1 MGQHWHG
8 LLQHTSNWADG
19 ASFVNQCPITSG
31 NYFEYEFD
39 TTDTSGTCTVPAFRP
54 A

>member
-39 TTDTSGTCTVPAFRP
+39 TTDTSGTCIPAFCSS
-54 A
+54 